1 MVASV
6 IGVSVA
12 EDEPLMG
19 AGLDSISM
27 PFALNYLAL
36 TSVSCSM
43 QQVGREA
50 PCCSFCMVLGCDVL
64 IWQELLVPYGPCL
77 GTWENSH

>member
-19 AGLDSISM
+19 AGLDSIST
-27 PFALNYLAL
+27 PLALTPLAL

-43 QQVGREA
+43 QQIGREA
-50 PCCSFCMVLGCDVL
+50 PCCNSCMVLECNIL
-64 IWQELLVPYGPCL
+64 ICQELLVPYGPCL
-77 GTWENSH
+77 GM